1 MAAKGLNGKSGVVDG
16 NVRAKD
22 FLTDAEMERL
32 LEAAK
37 KGRHG
42 IRDHVLLLMIYR
54 HGLRVTEAATLRL
67 DALNLKE
74 ARIWVKR
81 AKGSQDGAQ
90 PIPGDELRAIKRYLA
105 TRKSNL
111 PWLFVTERGEQFTRQ
126 GIAYIVRQAG
136 ERAKLGHVWPHM
148 LRHSCGYH
156 LANRDQVP
164 DLRLIQ
170 DYLGHKNIKNTAR
183 YTRTRRAVRRAV
195 GLAHTDS
202 PAAVQGGRSTRLSN
216 KWVHSLLA
224 KANSRPSRRSVMAC
238 YS

>member
-1 MAAKGLNGKSGVVDG
+1 MATKGRNGKSDRSEAVDG
-16 NVRAKD
+16 HARGKD

-42 IRDHVLLLMIYR
+42 VRDHVLLLMIYR
-54 HGLRVTEAATLRL
+54 HGLRVSEAATLQL

-90 PIPGDELRAIKRYLA
+90 PISGDELRAIKRYLA
-105 TRKSNL
+105 IRKSSL

-126 GIAYIVRQAG
+126 GIAYIIREAG
-136 ERAKLGHVWPHM
+136 KRAKLGHVWPHM

-156 LANRDQVP
+156 LANLSQVP

-170 DYLGHKNIKNTAR
+170 DYLGHKNLKNTAR
-183 YTRTRRAVRRAV
+183 YTRTSARRFE
-195 GLAHTDS
+195 GLWD
-202 PAAVQGGRSTRLSN
+202 
-216 KWVHSLLA
+216 
-224 KANSRPSRRSVMAC
+224 
-238 YS
+238 

>member
-1 MAAKGLNGKSGVVDG
+1 MATKGRNGKSGAVDAH
-16 NVRAKD
+16 VRAKD

-42 IRDHVLLLMIYR
+42 IRDHVLLADDLSARPAGI
-54 HGLRVTEAATLRL
+54 GGS
-67 DALNLKE
+67 DACGSSQLNLKE

-90 PIPGDELRAIKRYLA
+90 PITGDELRAIKRYLA
-105 TRKSNL
+105 IRKSSL

-126 GIAYIVRQAG
+126 GIAYIIREAG
-136 ERAKLGHVWPHM
+136 KRAKLGHVWPHM

-156 LANRDQVP
+156 LANLSQVP

-183 YTRTRRAVRRAV
+183 YTRTSARRFE
-195 GLAHTDS
+195 GLWD
-202 PAAVQGGRSTRLSN
+202 
-216 KWVHSLLA
+216 
-224 KANSRPSRRSVMAC
+224 
-238 YS
+238 

>member
-1 MAAKGLNGKSGVVDG
+1 MAAKGRNGKSDHAEAVDG
-16 NVRAKD
+16 HARGKD
-22 FLTDAEMERL
+22 FLTDAEMDRL

-42 IRDHVLLLMIYR
+42 TRDHVLLLMIYR
-54 HGLRVTEAATLRL
+54 HGLRVSEAVNFRL
-67 DALNLKE
+67 DQLTLKE

-105 TRKSNL
+105 VRKSNL
-111 PWLFVTERGEQFTRQ
+111 PWLFVTERGDQFTRQ
-126 GIAYIVRQAG
+126 GIAYIIREAG

-156 LANRDQVP
+156 LANLSQVP

-183 YTRTRRAVRRAV
+183 YTRTSPRRFE
-195 GLAHTDS
+195 GLW
-202 PAAVQGGRSTRLSN
+202 G
-216 KWVHSLLA
+216 
-224 KANSRPSRRSVMAC
+224 
-238 YS
+238 

>member
-1 MAAKGLNGKSGVVDG
+1 
-16 NVRAKD
+16 
-22 FLTDAEMERL
+22 MERL

-37 KGRHG
+37 KERHG
-42 IRDHVLLLMIYR
+42 IRDHVLSLMIYR
-54 HGLRVTEAATLRL
+54 HGLRVSEAASLRL

-90 PIPGDELRAIKRYLA
+90 PISGDELRAIKRYLA
-105 TRKSNL
+105 LRKSSL

-126 GIAYIVRQAG
+126 GIAYVIREAG
-136 ERAKLGHVWPHM
+136 KRAKLGHVWPHM

-156 LANRDQVP
+156 LANLSQVP

-183 YTRTRRAVRRAV
+183 YTRTSARWFE
-195 GLAHTDS
+195 GLWD
-202 PAAVQGGRSTRLSN
+202 
-216 KWVHSLLA
+216 
-224 KANSRPSRRSVMAC
+224 
-238 YS
+238 